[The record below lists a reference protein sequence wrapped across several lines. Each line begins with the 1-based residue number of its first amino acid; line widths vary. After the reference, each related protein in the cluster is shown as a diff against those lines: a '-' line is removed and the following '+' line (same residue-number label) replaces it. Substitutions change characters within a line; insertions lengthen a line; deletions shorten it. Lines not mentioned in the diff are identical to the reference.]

1 MEDIGKVTALINE
14 NPYSPDTYGLYLEA
28 LQEELIFQY
37 ENNEMYRRFCER
49 KSFNPYHK
57 IESIA
62 QIPPIAV
69 SVFKELGFQLRSVP
83 QEDIKLALQ

>member
-49 KSFNPYHK
+49 C
-57 IESIA
+57 
-62 QIPPIAV
+62 V
-69 SVFKELGFQLRSVP
+69 
-83 QEDIKLALQ
+83 

>member
-37 ENNEMYRRFCER
+37 ENNVKGNHSILITKLSLLRRYR
-49 KSFNPYHK
+49 
-57 IESIA
+57 
-62 QIPPIAV
+62 
-69 SVFKELGFQLRSVP
+69 LLR
-83 QEDIKLALQ
+83 